1 MKTTIRLTWAILIAL
16 MSVTLL
22 SCDDDESYS
31 EDPLEGNHFDIWVS
45 SGSYTGAGTPDNI
58 QLVRGVKSLDEQEQI
73 DFKGTGADV
82 TAKLYQETIIK
93 DGYYYQVPKEKDRFG
108 KYKIENNSITTVKE
122 FAFEGNTL
130 KDRRYTHTW
139 LDDNTLVLIA
149 ANGNSSK
156 VIWIKV
162 DAAKMAIIGEGELDL
177 PQLPTGGTFSTSGIA
192 SYRKSDN
199 TILYSYLN
207 NKDKTKFFMA
217 FVNPDDM
224 SIKSTVEES
233 RAEFMAGTA
242 FGELLQSKS
251 FFDADGNYYLACN
264 NVIKGAPS
272 TTQQYGTL
280 LRIKKGEYK
289 FDADYKGFQKHS
301 SSHGKIITVEYLTK
315 GKALLYIQDP
325 VFAGVEN
332 WGHDYNCYYAVLDLN
347 TDNLTV
353 LDLPFSEGTFS
364 QRSLVIGNKAYIGVN
379 PKETAPCVYIY
390 DIETGNLTKGLTI
403 TEGYSF
409 DRIVTIAD

>member
-1 MKTTIRLTWAILIAL
+1 MKKTIKLTWAVLIAL
-16 MSVTLL
+16 MGITLV
-22 SCDDDESYS
+22 SCDDDDDKKI
-31 EDPLEGNHFDIWVS
+31 DPLEGNHFDIWVS
-45 SGSYTGAGTPDNI
+45 SGSYTGAGTTDNI
-58 QLVRGVKSLDEQEQI
+58 QLVQGVKSLDEQDQI

-82 TAKLYQETIIK
+82 TAKLFQETIIK

-108 KYKIENNSITTVKE
+108 KYQIINNQIKTIRE
-122 FAFEGNTL
+122 FSFESYTL
-130 KDRRYTHTW
+130 KDRRYTHAW
-139 LDDNTLVLIA
+139 IDDNTLVLLA

-162 DAAKMAIIGEGELDL
+162 DAVAMNIIDEGELDL
-177 PQLPTGGTFSTSGIA
+177 PELPAGGTFSTSGIA

-217 FVNPDDM
+217 FVNPTDM
-224 SIKSTVEES
+224 SVKATVEES
-233 RAEFMAGTA
+233 SAEFMAGTA

-264 NVIKGAPS
+264 NVIEGAPS
-272 TTQQYGTL
+272 TTQQYGTM
-280 LRIKKGEYK
+280 LRIKKGEMK
-289 FDADYKGFQKHS
+289 FDANYKGFQKHT
-301 SSHGKIITVEYLTK
+301 SSHGKIITAEYLTK

-325 VFAGVEN
+325 KFTGVEN
-332 WGHDYNCYYAVLDLN
+332 WGGDYNCYYAVLDLN
-347 TDNLTV
+347 TDDLTV
-353 LDLPFSEGTFS
+353 LDLPYNEGTFS
-364 QRSLVIGNKAYIGVN
+364 QRSVVIGSKAYIGVN
-379 PKETAPCVYIY
+379 PKEEAPSIYIY
-390 DIETGNLTKGLTI
+390 DIASGTLNQGLTI